1 MRAPHTQSEQDFLQ
15 RCLLIKTD
23 GSGEDVMSGGGTGKH
38 TWSAAK
44 HAGTTQNFEVVRMS
58 EEGSEGGRITG
69 AVSEK
74 KGKG

>member
-1 MRAPHTQSEQDFLQ
+1 MP
-15 RCLLIKTD
+15 
-23 GSGEDVMSGGGTGKH
+23 GGGTGKH

-44 HAGTTQNFEVVRMS
+44 HAETTQNFEVVRMS